1 MERSDFQKRF
11 FGIVP
16 PLVTPFDDEGEV
28 DYGLF
33 GKEVEKMLKLGISGV
48 SVGGSTG
55 EGETLSLEELVKL
68 CSIAKEA
75 TGGRI
80 PVIGGIIADS
90 TIQVIKKGLALK
102 KIGVDALMIT
112 PVHYLFSNGDAGIRA
127 FYSEIHEKTGMPI
140 IVYNVVPWNIPSP
153 NILLKMASE
162 GIIASVKQSG
172 GDIHALGDLLAQ
184 ASSKLPVF
192 TAIDDMLFPSFMLG
206 AVGSIC
212 AINTV
217 LPATSIKIFDAV
229 KKGDYETARK
239 LHEVILPAVREI
251 LKPDMPARIKLVM
264 NNSGWV
270 VGVARRPLL
279 VPEGKDREN
288 ILTIAKKVSQL
299 ERS

>member
-1 MERSDFQKRF
+1 MDRIEFQKRF

-16 PLVTPFDDEGEV
+16 PLVTPFDDEGEIN
-28 DYGLF
+28 YGLF
-33 GKEVEKMLKLGISGV
+33 RKELEKMLKSGISGV

-68 CSIAKEA
+68 CSIAKEISD
-75 TGGRI
+75 GRI

-90 TIQVIKKGLALK
+90 TVQVVKKGQALK

-112 PVHYLFSNGDAGIRA
+112 PVHYLFSNGDAGIYA
-127 FYSEIHEKTGMPI
+127 FYSEIHKKTDLPI

-153 NILLKMASE
+153 NVLLRMASE

-184 ASSKLPVF
+184 ASSTMPVF

-217 LPATSIKIFDAV
+217 LPRTSMKIFDAV

-239 LHEVILPAVREI
+239 LHEVMLPAVREI
-251 LKPDMPARIKLVM
+251 LKPDMPARIKLAM
-264 NNSGWV
+264 NNSGWN
-270 VGVARRPLL
+270 VGIARRPVL
-279 VPEGKDREN
+279 VPEGKDYEN
-288 ILTIAKKVSQL
+288 ILAIAKKVSQI
-299 ERS
+299 EGS